1 MAPHSARSGGR
12 FAVSVGHLYWKDR
25 GRPEACL
32 TVQSSHATRCLR
44 IAVALEF
51 QAEPRHGQYL
61 TGVDEDV
68 PFLPRPSSLTA
79 QLLAMAFQRFGA
91 VRATLLL
98 CEAGLRSRGAAR
110 DPPPRP
116 S

>member
-25 GRPEACL
+25 GRPEARL

-79 QLLAMAFQRFGA
+79 RLLAMAFQRFGA